1 MLPKPRRQNVNMQLS
16 GGQIAIVYGGAGSG
30 KTTFLEAIA
39 SRLDS
44 GPVRVSGGA
53 IFLFGQQLRAWNRA
67 FLREK
72 MYYMRQQ
79 EAALGLPIG
88 TVVRLQPPD
97 SQTVSTSQQVAD
109 ALAAGGALG
118 LPKFLRDS
126 LETDFSDPDA
136 PHLTQGL
143 WRKLAVARAL
153 YHAQTADALLL
164 DSPADVFTEEEEHL
178 FFQYLRQRLRP
189 NQVVVMSTTKADL
202 CRHAD
207 VVVDLD
213 RHMTYTTH
221 HTAPANRRAASP
233 PSSRSEGTHRPFV
246 GANVPQPSIPKA
258 VQ

>member
-1 MLPKPRRQNVNMQLS
+1 MHLS
-16 GGQIAIVYGGAGSG
+16 GGQIAIAYGGAGSG
-30 KTTFLEAIA
+30 KTTLLEAIA

-72 MYYMRQQ
+72 MCYMRQQ
-79 EAALGLPIG
+79 EAPLGLPID

-97 SQTVSTSQQVAD
+97 SRTVSTSQQVAD
-109 ALAAGGALG
+109 VLAAGGALD
-118 LPKFLRDS
+118 LPKFLRDG

-136 PHLTQGL
+136 PHLTPGL

-153 YHAQTADALLL
+153 YHAQTADVLLL
-164 DSPADVFTEEEEHL
+164 DAPADVFTEQEEHL
-178 FFQYLRQRLRP
+178 FFQFLRQRLRP
-189 NQVVVMSTTKADL
+189 NQVVVMTTTKAQL

-213 RHMTYTTH
+213 RQMTYTTH
-221 HTAPANRRAASP
+221 QTVPPSRRAASA
-233 PSSRSEGTHRPFV
+233 PSSRREGTQRPLA
-246 GANVPQPSIPKA
+246 GANVPQSIINKA